1 MSMLT
6 KYNRLLGEAAA
17 AAKAAREIAEKAE
30 ADNGRDMTAEER
42 QQFEKLFAEAV
53 EKKKG
58 ADAAKAD
65 QGVLDQA
72 KALADLV
79 GVIDVDAAKKDLDA
93 QAFADPQRDPAGKS
107 LGQTFIE
114 SPQFK
119 AMLNQFKSADGSY
132 HINEKM
138 RIQSDPVAFKSLIRQ
153 KALLVGGSSTSVGG
167 FVVPERSDIVE
178 MLGRRPLTI
187 RDLISVRRT
196 GSDTVE
202 YVKQLAHTNAAAPVA
217 EATSSAAP
225 TAPGSAG
232 ALVLDANGGYKPE
245 GAWTFQKD
253 TATVKTIAE
262 WVPATKR
269 ALADVA
275 ALEGL
280 INDELVA
287 DLQETE
293 ETQVLTGNGTG
304 ENLRGILNTSGIQ
317 TTAAVT
323 TNDAT
328 WFGSFR
334 TAKRLARTVGRVNP
348 TAVVVNPVQG
358 EKIDTAKDAQ
368 NRFYGPGPFFAEENR
383 RLWGMPVIESEAVTA
398 GTAIVGDFSKAV
410 LWDREQST
418 VSVSDSHAD
427 FFIRNLVAILAEER
441 VAFAVT
447 RPSAFVTVTGL

>member
-1 MSMLT
+1 MAQSKYQRILSEALEAT
-6 KYNRLLGEAAA
+6 KQL
-17 AAKAAREIAEKAE
+17 KAIAEKATAE
-30 ADNGRDMTAEER
+30 GRDEFTAEER
-42 QQFEKLFAEAV
+42 ADFEKWSKEVAD
-53 EKKKG
+53 KKVA
-58 ADAAKAD
+58 ADIAKKD
-65 QGVLDQA
+65 EEVLAQA
-72 KALADLV
+72 KALADLI
-79 GVIDVDAAKKDLDA
+79 GPDALGDLGEQRSA
-93 QAFADPQRDPAGKS
+93 EPHRDPAGKS
-107 LGQTFIE
+107 LGDTFVT

-119 AMLNQFKSADGSY
+119 AMLRQFTAADGSVN
-132 HINEKM
+132 INEKM
-138 RIQSDPVAFKSLIRQ
+138 RIQSDPVSFKSLIRQ

-167 FVVPERSDIVE
+167 FVVPDRTDIVE

-196 GSDTVE
+196 TSDTVE

-225 TAPGSAG
+225 TAPGGAG

-245 GAWTFQKD
+245 GAWTFQKA
-253 TATVKTIAE
+253 TAVVKTIAE

-280 INDELVA
+280 INDELAA

-293 ETQVLTGNGTG
+293 ETQILTGNGTG
-304 ENLRGILNTSGIQ
+304 ENLQGILTTSGIQ
-317 TTAAVT
+317 TTAAVA

-358 EKIDTAKDAQ
+358 EKIDTAKDSQ
-368 NRFYGPGPFFAEENR
+368 NRFYGPGPFFAEDQR
-383 RLWGMPVIESEAVTA
+383 RLWGMPVIESEAVAA
-398 GTAIVGDFSKAV
+398 GTALVGDFSKAV

-441 VAFAVT
+441 VAFAVV

>member
-1 MSMLT
+1 MALS
-6 KYNRLLGEAAA
+6 KYQRLLTEALEATKSL
-17 AAKAAREIAEKAE
+17 KAIAEKAE
-30 ADNGRDMTAEER
+30 AEGRDEFTDQER
-42 QQFEKLFAEAV
+42 SDFEKWSREVASKRAAAV
-53 EKKKG
+53 TAKK
-58 ADAAKAD
+58 DEE
-65 QGVLDQA
+65 VLAQA
-72 KALADLV
+72 KELADLI
-79 GVIDVDAAKKDLDA
+79 GPAAAEDLAEQKSAEPHRDAPSRKT
-93 QAFADPQRDPAGKS
+93 
-107 LGQTFIE
+107 LGEQFIG

-119 AMLNQFKSADGSY
+119 ALLRQFTTADGQVN
-132 HINEKM
+132 IGEKM
-138 RIQSDPVAFKSLIRQ
+138 RVQSDPVNFKSLIRQ
-153 KALLVGGSSTSVGG
+153 KSLFVGGSATSVGG
-167 FVVPERSDIVE
+167 FIVPERSDIVE

-196 GSDTVE
+196 SSDTVE
-202 YVKQLAHTNAAAPVA
+202 YVKQLAHTNAAAPIA
-217 EATSSAAP
+217 EATSSASPLTGA
-225 TAPGSAG
+225 ALGG
-232 ALVLDANGGYKPE
+232 ALQLDAGGGYKPE
-245 GAWTFQKD
+245 GAWTFQKA
-253 TATVKTIAE
+253 TAVVKTIAE

-280 INDELVA
+280 INDELVK

-293 ETQVLTGNGTG
+293 ETQIITGNGTG
-304 ENLRGILNTSGIQ
+304 ENLQGILTTSGIQ

-368 NRFYGPGPFFAEENR
+368 NRFFGPGPFFSEDQR

-398 GTAIVGDFSKAV
+398 GTALVGDFSKAV

-418 VSVSDSHAD
+418 VTATDSHAD

-447 RPSAFVTVTGL
+447 RPAAFVTVTGL